1 MEKKKEK
8 SGGTRFQIRIGITTI
23 KTKTT
28 KKKNT
33 KSPGER
39 RQDSS
44 PEQKEA
50 KTENYKNV
58 VAVAKLLRRRH
69 KMGRPEW
76 VTQNAM
82 HCTLCHYAMM
92 SAVLRVCISDIR

>member
-1 MEKKKEK
+1 MEKRRQPTNLNRNHNNKKHENPRGK
-8 SGGTRFQIRIGITTI
+8 Q
-23 KTKTT
+23 
-28 KKKNT
+28 
-33 KSPGER
+33 

-44 PEQKEA
+44 PPTKQKEA

-82 HCTLCHYAMM
+82 HYAMM
-92 SAVLRVCISDIR
+92 SAALRVY